1 MKFIQIIN
9 EKKSSFFIIILF
21 LYVLINLLDGERG
34 LISYYEK
41 KKIKDQL
48 IEEKYNL
55 SLKLASIDKMNSLLT
70 EKIDLDYLEMLYR
83 QKFMLGKKNEYL
95 YKTN

>member
-1 MKFIQIIN
+1 MRFIQIIN

-55 SLKLASIDKMNSLLT
+55 SLKLASIDKMNTLLT
-70 EKIDLDYLEMLYR
+70 EKIYLDYLEMLYR

>member
-1 MKFIQIIN
+1 MRFIQIIN
-9 EKKSSFFIIILF
+9 EKKFSFFIIILF

>member
-1 MKFIQIIN
+1 MRFIQIIN

-55 SLKLASIDKMNSLLT
+55 SLKLASIDKMNCLLT

>member
-1 MKFIQIIN
+1 MRFIQIIN

-55 SLKLASIDKMNSLLT
+55 SLKLA
-70 EKIDLDYLEMLYR
+70 
-83 QKFMLGKKNEYL
+83 
-95 YKTN
+95 